1 MTRRRSAILAGLV
14 AGLLLLQAS
23 PALAYKW
30 KRTVTIGVDP
40 NGVPVKI
47 DAHATGAGGSTGGGG
62 RRGGGAAC
70 QYTLASVGNL
80 DSSPYVGQ
88 PADVG
93 LFSIQC
99 GSFVDVRFLRLGP
112 NGSPLMPQATV
123 DPVQLALSARDR
135 LPVPTG
141 GLRVNPTRALVGL
154 PTWYWYQGYDGRPL
168 TRTISALGV
177 TVQVEATPTA
187 FRWDFGDG
195 TTMTSADLGRPFPQP
210 STITHTYQAA
220 DPQVTVRCT
229 FDFAVRWRVPGG
241 PWASLAP
248 ISRTATATFEVAEA
262 KASSASN
269 REEGRAC
276 CDEWPRCW
284 GSPRAWRAC
293 RWRCT

>member
-14 AGLLLLQAS
+14 VGLLLLQAS
-23 PALAYKW
+23 PAFAYKW

-47 DAHATGAGGSTGGGG
+47 DARATGAGRSSGGGG
-62 RRGGGAAC
+62 PRGGGTPC

-80 DSSPYVGQ
+80 DTSPYVGQ

-99 GSFVDVRFLRLGP
+99 GSFWDVRFLRLGP
-112 NGSPLMPQATV
+112 NGNPAMPRATV

-135 LPVPTG
+135 LPVPAG
-141 GLRVNPTRALVGL
+141 RLRVNPTRALVGL

-168 TRTISALGV
+168 TKTISALGV
-177 TVQVEATPTA
+177 TVQVDARPTA

-220 DPQVTVRCT
+220 RSGVTVTCT
-229 FDFAVRWRVPGG
+229 FDFAVRWRTPGD
-241 PWASLAP
+241 PWTPMGP
-248 ISRTATATFEVAEA
+248 ISRTATATFEVAE
-262 KASSASN
+262 SQSVV
-269 REEGRAC
+269 GQ
-276 CDEWPRCW
+276 
-284 GSPRAWRAC
+284 
-293 RWRCT
+293 

>member
-14 AGLLLLQAS
+14 VGLLLLQAS

-47 DAHATGAGGSTGGGG
+47 DARTTGPGGSTGGGG
-62 RRGGGAAC
+62 RRGGGVSC
-70 QYTLASVGNL
+70 EYTLASVGNL

-93 LFSIQC
+93 LFTIQC

-112 NGSPLMPQATV
+112 NGNPLIPRATV

-135 LPVPTG
+135 LPVPAG
-141 GLRVNPTRALVGL
+141 QLRLNPTRALVGL
-154 PTWYWYQGYDGRPL
+154 PTWYWFEGYDGRPL
-168 TRTISALGV
+168 TKTISALGV
-177 TVQVEATPTA
+177 TVQVQATPTV

-195 TTMTSADLGRPFPQP
+195 TTMTSSDLGRPFPQR

-220 DPQVTVRCT
+220 RDHVTVTCT

-241 PWASLAP
+241 PWTPLAP
-248 ISRTATATFEVAEA
+248 LSRTATATLEVAE
-262 KASSASN
+262 SQSVV
-269 REEGRAC
+269 GQ
-276 CDEWPRCW
+276 
-284 GSPRAWRAC
+284 
-293 RWRCT
+293 